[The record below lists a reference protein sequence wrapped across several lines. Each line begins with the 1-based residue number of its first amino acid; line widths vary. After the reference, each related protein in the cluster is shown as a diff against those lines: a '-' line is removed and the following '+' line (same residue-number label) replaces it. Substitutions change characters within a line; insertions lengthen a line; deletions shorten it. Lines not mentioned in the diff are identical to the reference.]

1 MTNTKKRYAVTY
13 QRFSSDRQMGNSS
26 IDRQTNSQKEW
37 LKANPDVE
45 VIDEYVDEAMSGW
58 SGKHLE
64 KGSLGN
70 LLDAA
75 ESGILRPGTLVL
87 VEHFS
92 RLTRQNFV
100 DARKLM
106 DRLWEAGITLVT
118 VRDRAEYSP
127 KSANKIEDQI
137 RLLVEI
143 QQAFSESEWRSEK
156 VKASYVRREKQ
167 AREQGIV
174 PKIRKPFWLNDDGT
188 LNHLHQSVKDMFEW
202 YKNGWGQQ
210 RIVVALREKY
220 PDTAIQQI
228 NPSTVM
234 RWIKSDIVLGY
245 WRKNRIYEA
254 AVDETLY
261 YEVQAIHKNRLYK
274 NVNPDRQWPLSG
286 LMKCGVCGR
295 GMSIQKSGKSAPVI
309 RCSSKQR
316 DKSCNRK
323 TTFPYYLAH
332 IYMMNVVLPFAQRK
346 YTNINSNK
354 SLQSEL
360 IKVEDQLSNEYS
372 ALNDLRETKDILK
385 KQNKKTTF
393 LLMEMQEVYEKIE
406 SLEERQKNLRAS
418 MEELSI
424 TGISLEAKE
433 IAYDKDNFNIEMHK
447 LNFRIVI
454 GEWDI
459 SLEGLTDDAVTLKY
473 NGYNRGTFCY
483 EYKYSDQEE
492 MQSVKS
498 SRAKTS
504 TLMLSNLAIK
514 ENENWARF
522 FDEEKRKEDT
532 AKTFEN
538 IAKKNNW
545 IY

>member
-1 MTNTKKRYAVTY
+1 MNKENRRKAITY
-13 QRFSSDRQMGNSS
+13 QRFSSVRQMGNSS
-26 IDRQTNSQKEW
+26 LARQLDSTKEW
-37 LKANPDVE
+37 LSRNPDVE
-45 VIDEYVDEAMSGW
+45 VIDNYVDQAMSGW
-58 SGKHLE
+58 SGKHL
-64 KGSLGN
+64 KDGSLGQLMN
-70 LLDAA
+70 AIED
-75 ESGILRPGTLVL
+75 GIVKSGTLIL

-92 RLTRQNFV
+92 RLTRQNLR
-100 DARKLM
+100 DAEKLM
-106 DRLWEAGITLVT
+106 HRIWDAGITVVT
-118 VRDRAEYSP
+118 VRDGTEYSP
-127 KSANKIEDQI
+127 SAANDMSLRI
-137 RLLVEI
+137 RLIVEME
-143 QQAFSESEWRSEK
+143 QAFKESEWRSAK
-156 VKASYVRREKQ
+156 VKASYVSREKA
-167 AREQGIV
+167 AREGKV

-202 YKNGWGQQ
+202 YRNGWGQQ

-220 PDTAIQQI
+220 ADEAIQQI

-332 IYMMNVVLPFAQRK
+332 IYMMDVVLPFAQRK
-346 YTNINSNK
+346 YTNLNSNK
-354 SLQSEL
+354 SLQKEL
-360 IKVEDQLSNEYS
+360 LKVEDSLAKENS
-372 ALNDLRETKDILK
+372 AMSDLKETIKILK
-385 KQNKKTTF
+385 EQNKKTNF
-393 LLMEMQEVYEKIE
+393 LLMEMQDVFERIE
-406 SLEERQKNLRAS
+406 ELETKQQDIRSSLEE
-418 MEELSI
+418 LSSG
-424 TGISLEAKE
+424 GISLEAKE

-522 FDEEKRKEDT
+522 FDEEKRKEDN
-532 AKTFEN
+532 AKAFEN

>member
-1 MTNTKKRYAVTY
+1 MNKENRRKAITY
-13 QRFSSDRQMGNSS
+13 QRFSSVRQIGNSS
-26 IDRQTNSQKEW
+26 LARQLDSTKEW
-37 LKANPDVE
+37 LSRNPDVE
-45 VIDEYVDEAMSGW
+45 VIDNYVDQAMSGW
-58 SGKHLE
+58 SGKHL
-64 KGSLGN
+64 KDGSLGQLMN
-70 LLDAA
+70 AIED
-75 ESGILRPGTLVL
+75 GIVKSGTLIL

-92 RLTRQNFV
+92 RLTRQNLR
-100 DARKLM
+100 DAEKLM
-106 DRLWEAGITLVT
+106 HRIWDAGITVVT
-118 VRDRAEYSP
+118 VRDGTEYSP
-127 KSANKIEDQI
+127 SAANDMSLRI
-137 RLLVEI
+137 RLIVEME
-143 QQAFSESEWRSEK
+143 QAFKESEWRSAK
-156 VKASYVRREKQ
+156 VKASYVSREKA
-167 AREQGIV
+167 AREGKV

-202 YKNGWGQQ
+202 YRNGWGQQ

-220 PDTAIQQI
+220 ADEAIQQI

-245 WRKNRIYEA
+245 WRKNRVYEA

-332 IYMMNVVLPFAQRK
+332 IYMMDVVLPFAQRK
-346 YTNINSNK
+346 YTNLNSNK
-354 SLQSEL
+354 SLQKEL
-360 IKVEDQLSNEYS
+360 LKVEDSLAKENS
-372 ALNDLRETKDILK
+372 AMSDLKETIKILK
-385 KQNKKTTF
+385 EQNKKTNF
-393 LLMEMQEVYEKIE
+393 LLMEMQDVFERIE
-406 SLEERQKNLRAS
+406 ELETKQQDIRSSLEE
-418 MEELSI
+418 LSSG
-424 TGISLEAKE
+424 GISLEAKE